1 MSTSKTPKVWINQ
14 GLPSNLRSAHILLY
28 VLGAF
33 GMLIFLLVGGLPVEY
48 RSFYSLMVRVLV
60 NGQNLGVAETFQ
72 VVRVVGVLL
81 VVGKIVAAYGIAN
94 TKRSGYFLGVIIAA
108 LPLCANIFLAI
119 VELSP
124 MILFSQPLSMIFA
137 AATVGLLLH
146 PDSRAHIR
154 NWS

>member
-1 MSTSKTPKVWINQ
+1 
-14 GLPSNLRSAHILLY
+14 
-28 VLGAF
+28 
-33 GMLIFLLVGGLPVEY
+33 MLILLLVGELPAEY
-48 RSFYSLMVRVLV
+48 KSFFALMISVLL
-60 NGQNLGVAETFQ
+60 NDGNLDIAQTFQ
-72 VVRVVGVLL
+72 IVRIVGVLL
-81 VVGKIVAAYGIAN
+81 VVSKIVAAYGIAN

-108 LPLCANIFLAI
+108 LPLAGNICLAV

-124 MILFSQPLSMIFA
+124 RFLFSQLLSMIFA